1 MSTGKAVNRP
11 VDVKQKEADVNNKL
25 QLYGIFQAFSNGKV
39 PSNKQIDIALN
50 SALASKPL
58 SSPSKKLSTEGQQ
71 LVGDLRKVIEQAK
84 VLLLT
89 KNEGNL
95 LQDFI
100 WNAEQ
105 ISGGNQALPGAPVD
119 KNTAKQHGN
128 EALDGLRTLGTLLIS
143 NGQFRKLLSDA
154 TTLLRDIAGDAAQN
168 TANKVK
174 PSDEALNQMDKP
186 ADDNTWHENPD
197 MSRGNLK
204 ETMRQKMPVGKQDM
218 KQAAGDANQA
228 AHPDG
233 SRDPRD
239 TARLG
244 AHEGQTGQNTG
255 MSAQGGLEQGKQQL
269 SEKIPEED
277 KEKARARR
285 DQLNNY
291 LKGKMPQER
300 REQTIWRL
308 KKMVVEVQGHQDY
321 QRAIETLLRLA
332 EQYAGHG
339 KNLGQQ
345 GAGTVQGFK
354 TDNKHWLT
362 NIKTLLERFANST
375 SADDLIDSIN
385 QIYKDADS
393 DPELKGWFRNLNQYV
408 HKCLQQ
414 QGYILEDRST
424 EEWNRIYD
432 QGHELLRG
440 RYRGHTDRIAD
451 EFKFIGQQ
459 FDADEQNRQFAQSV
473 NKLFLDIGNDENGQT
488 TFKPHLVKDLTDV
501 ILPGLFESVQYVPI
515 PRIEYSDPMVDAIV
529 ENLVIESDNLAP
541 NVMEF
546 GSDNYWRW
554 GRKSIINKNKNK
566 VMLSVS
572 GVQMDLRDVSYYL
585 KKKQGFP
592 SITDKGVMDIFMGG
606 SGFSFKVELETADKA
621 REHAQTHFFKVT
633 KVETDIQNLQVKVKM
648 SNHKLLFSMFKPL
661 LLKVMRPVIQ
671 KVLEKQIKDSVN
683 QLDGM
688 LYDIKKEADRA
699 EAEAKR
705 NPDPE
710 HLQNM
715 YQRYASAAQ
724 SRVMQGKQKKEH
736 LKEKTKDTQVNVAV
750 TQHDSIFKNISLP
763 GGISTK
769 ATEYKELAAKGDKWE
784 SPIFSIG
791 SARETSSLPQ
801 IAKVARKPHGRTGGY
816 GSTTSSTGTGS
827 GLGSS
832 GRGLDSQYDSAGTGA
847 GYGNQGYG
855 NQGLSPGQ
863 GLSSG
868 QGLGAGAGL
877 AAGSG
882 LAASQGLPDRS
893 GLGHQSGQIGS
904 GAHSGSGNAGLA
916 HGQHTGAQSGQFGDY
931 PQGLNQQ
938 QLGGTGEGLYSNTQ
952 SSTHPNTGGQFA
964 NQVDNA
970 FNSAT
975 GHGSGG
981 GVASTTGPGAPAHG
995 DSQFHTTFG
1004 DQNPVFQGRA

>member
-25 QLYGIFQAFSNGKV
+25 QLYGIFQAFANGKV

-84 VLLLT
+84 ILLLT

-119 KNTAKQHGN
+119 KGTAKQHGN

-143 NGQFRKLLSDA
+143 NGQFRKLISDA

-174 PSDEALNQMDKP
+174 PSEEELNQMDKP

-197 MSRGNLK
+197 MSKGNLK
-204 ETMRQKMPVGKQDM
+204 ETLRQKVPIGKQDV
-218 KQAAGDANQA
+218 KKAAGDANQA

-239 TARLG
+239 TAHLG
-244 AHEGQTGQNTG
+244 AHEGQTGNNTG
-255 MSAQGGLEQGKQQL
+255 LNAQGGLEQGKQQL
-269 SEKIPEED
+269 ADKIPEED
-277 KEKARARR
+277 KDKARARR

-308 KKMVVEVQGHQDY
+308 KKMIVEIQGHQDY
-321 QRAIETLLRLA
+321 QRAIETLLNLA

-345 GAGTVQGFK
+345 SAGTVQGAHQE
-354 TDNKHWLT
+354 DDALT
-362 NIKTLLERFANST
+362 RAEADIKTLLERFANST
-375 SADDLIDSIN
+375 SSDDLIDSIN
-385 QIYKDADS
+385 QIYKDADN
-393 DPELKGWFRNLNQYV
+393 DPELKGWFRHLNQYI

-459 FDADEQNRQFAQSV
+459 FDADEQNRQFGQSV
-473 NKLFLDIGNDENGQT
+473 NKLFLDLGNDENGKT

-541 NVMEF
+541 NIMEF

-554 GRKSIINKNKNK
+554 GRKSITNKNKNK

-633 KVETDIQNLQVKVKM
+633 KVETDIQNLSVKVKK

-724 SRVMQGKQKKEH
+724 SRVMQGKQKKEQ

-801 IAKVARKPHGRTGGY
+801 IAKVTRKPHGRSGGY
-816 GSTTSSTGTGS
+816 APTGTSTGTGS

-832 GRGLDSQYDSAGTGA
+832 GRVLDSQYDSAGA
-847 GYGNQGYG
+847 GYGN
-855 NQGLSPGQ
+855 Q

-904 GAHSGSGNAGLA
+904 GPGDSGLA
-916 HGQHTGAQSGQFGDY
+916 HGHHTGAQSGQLGDY

-938 QLGGTGEGLYSNTQ
+938 QLGGTGEGLYNTQ
-952 SSTHPNTGGQFA
+952 HSSTHPNVTGGQFA

-970 FNSAT
+970 FNTAT

-981 GVASTTGPGAPAHG
+981 GVASTTGPGAPVQG

>member
-11 VDVKQKEADVNNKL
+11 VDVKQKETDVNNKL
-25 QLYGIFQAFSNGKV
+25 QLYGIFQAFANGKV

-84 VLLLT
+84 ILLLT

-105 ISGGNQALPGAPVD
+105 ISGGNQNLPGAPVD
-119 KNTAKQHGN
+119 KDTAKQHGN
-128 EALDGLRTLGTLLIS
+128 EALQGLRTLGTLLIS

-168 TANKVK
+168 TANKVR
-174 PSDEALNQMDKP
+174 PSEEALGQIDQP
-186 ADDNTWHENPD
+186 AEENTWHENPD
-197 MSRGNLK
+197 LSKNNLK
-204 ETMRQKMPVGKQDM
+204 DTIKQRVPIGKQDA
-218 KQAAGDANQA
+218 KQVAGDVNQS
-228 AHPDG
+228 AHPQA

-239 TARLG
+239 TAQLG

-255 MSAQGGLEQGKQQL
+255 LNAQAGLEQGKQQL
-269 SEKIPEED
+269 SEKVPEED

-308 KKMVVEVQGHQDY
+308 KKMIVEVQGHQDY
-321 QRAIETLLRLA
+321 QRAIETLLSLTER
-332 EQYAGHG
+332 YAGHARQI
-339 KNLGQQ
+339 GQQ
-345 GAGTVQGFK
+345 SAGTVQGAHQEDDALTRAEADIKVRILGFK
-354 TDNKHWLT
+354 NDNKHWLT

-375 SADDLIDSIN
+375 SSDDLIDSIN
-385 QIYKDADS
+385 QVYRDADN
-393 DPELKGWFRNLNQYV
+393 DPELKGWFRHLDQYIR
-408 HKCLQQ
+408 KCLQQ

-424 EEWNRIYD
+424 EEWNQIYD

-473 NKLFLDIGNDENGQT
+473 NKLFLDLGNDENGKT
-488 TFKPHLVKDLTDV
+488 VFKPHLVKDLTDV

-515 PRIEYSDPMVDAIV
+515 PRIEVSDPMVDMIV

-554 GRKSIINKNKNK
+554 GRKSITNKNKNK
-566 VMLSVS
+566 MMLSVS
-572 GVQMDLRDVSYYL
+572 GVQMDLRDVSYYI

-606 SGFSFKVELETADKA
+606 TGFSFKVELETADKA

-633 KVETDIQNLQVKVKM
+633 KVETDIQNLSVKLKK
-648 SNHKLLFSMFKPL
+648 SNHKLLFNMFKPL
-661 LLKVMRPVIQ
+661 LLKVMRPAIQ

-683 QLDGM
+683 QVDGM
-688 LYDIKKEADRA
+688 LYDVKTEADRA
-699 EAEAKR
+699 AAEAKR

-724 SRVMQGKQKKEH
+724 SRVMQGKQKKEQV
-736 LKEKTKDTQVNVAV
+736 KERTKDTQVNVAV

-801 IAKVARKPHGRTGGY
+801 LAKVTRKPHGRSEGY
-816 GSTTSSTGTGS
+816 GSTTNHTGTGS
-827 GLGSS
+827 GIG
-832 GRGLDSQYDSAGTGA
+832 GSQYDGTGA
-847 GYGNQGYG
+847 GYGS
-855 NQGLSPGQ
+855 QGLGA
-863 GLSSG
+863 GA
-868 QGLGAGAGL
+868 GAGAGL
-877 AAGSG
+877 AAGQ
-882 LAASQGLPDRS
+882 ALPDRS

-904 GAHSGSGNAGLA
+904 GPGVA
-916 HGQHTGAQSGQFGDY
+916 HGQGLTGQTTGAYST
-931 PQGLNQQ
+931 GLNQQ
-938 QLGGTGEGLYSNTQ
+938 QLGGTGEGLYNTSH
-952 SSTHPNTGGQFA
+952 SSTNPTSTTGQFA

-970 FNSAT
+970 FDSAT
-975 GHGSGG
+975 GHGHGG
-981 GVASTTGPGAPAHG
+981 GVASTTGAGAPAQG
-995 DSQFHTTFG
+995 DGQFHTTFG
-1004 DQNPVFQGRA
+1004 DQNPVFQGRV

>member
-1 MSTGKAVNRP
+1 P

-84 VLLLT
+84 ILLLT

-105 ISGGNQALPGAPVD
+105 ISGGNQRLPGAPVD
-119 KNTAKQHGN
+119 KETAKQHGN

-174 PSDEALNQMDKP
+174 PSEDALNQIDRP
-186 ADDNTWHENPD
+186 AEDNTWHENPD
-197 MSRGNLK
+197 MSKGNLK
-204 ETMRQKMPVGKQDM
+204 ETLRQKIPIGKQEA
-218 KQAAGDANQA
+218 KQVAGDVNQA

-233 SRDPRD
+233 SRDLRD
-239 TARLG
+239 TAQL
-244 AHEGQTGQNTG
+244 ASHEAQSGNTTS
-255 MSAQGGLEQGKQQL
+255 MNVQDGLQQGKEQL
-269 SEKIPEED
+269 KAQIPEED
-277 KEKARARR
+277 QDKARARR

-308 KKMVVEVQGHQDY
+308 KKMIVEVQGHQDY
-321 QRAIETLLRLA
+321 QRAIETLLSLA
-332 EQYAGHG
+332 ERYAGHG
-339 KNLGQQ
+339 KQLGQQ
-345 GAGTVQGFK
+345 GAGTVQGAHQE
-354 TDNKHWLT
+354 DDALT
-362 NIKTLLERFANST
+362 RAEADIKTLLERFANST

-385 QIYKDADS
+385 QIYRDADK
-393 DPELKGWFRNLNQYV
+393 DPELKGWFRHLNQYIR
-408 HKCLQQ
+408 KCLQQ

-424 EEWNRIYD
+424 EEWNQIYD

-473 NKLFLDIGNDENGQT
+473 NKLFLDLGNDENGKT

-515 PRIEYSDPMVDAIV
+515 PRIEYSDPMADVII

-554 GRKSIINKNKNK
+554 GRKSITNKNKNK

-633 KVETDIQNLQVKVKM
+633 KVETDIQNLSIKLKK
-648 SNHKLLFSMFKPL
+648 SNHKLLFNMFKPL

-683 QLDGM
+683 QIDAM
-688 LYDIKKEADRA
+688 LYDVKKEAERA

-724 SRVMQGKQKKEH
+724 SRVMQGKQKKEQ

-784 SPIFSIG
+784 SPVFSIG

-801 IAKVARKPHGRTGGY
+801 VAKVTRKPHGRAGGY
-816 GSTTSSTGTGS
+816 DSTTTHT
-827 GLGSS
+827 
-832 GRGLDSQYDSAGTGA
+832 
-847 GYGNQGYG
+847 
-855 NQGLSPGQ
+855 
-863 GLSSG
+863 
-868 QGLGAGAGL
+868 AGL
-877 AAGSG
+877 AG
-882 LAASQGLPDRS
+882 SQGLPDRS
-893 GLGHQSGQIGS
+893 GHGYQTSQIGTGPGNSGLAQGHQLPGQ
-904 GAHSGSGNAGLA
+904 
-916 HGQHTGAQSGQFGDY
+916 TGTY
-931 PQGLNQQ
+931 PAGLNQQ
-938 QLGGTGEGLYSNTQ
+938 QLGGTGEGVYNTQ
-952 SSTHPNTGGQFA
+952 SSTHPTSTTSQFV

-970 FNSAT
+970 FDSAT
-975 GHGSGG
+975 GHGHGD
-981 GVASTTGPGAPAHG
+981 GVASTTGSGAPVQG

>member
-1 MSTGKAVNRP
+1 MSFRIKATALTGP
-11 VDVKQKEADVNNKL
+11 P
-25 QLYGIFQAFSNGKV
+25 AFSNGKV

-84 VLLLT
+84 ILLLT

-119 KNTAKQHGN
+119 KDTAKQHGN

-154 TTLLRDIAGDAAQN
+154 STLLRDIAGDAAQN
-168 TANKVK
+168 TANKVR
-174 PSDEALNQMDKP
+174 PSEEALGKIDQP
-186 ADDNTWHENPD
+186 ADDNTWHENPKFSKD
-197 MSRGNLK
+197 NLK
-204 ETMRQKMPVGKQDM
+204 NTIKQQIPVGKQDV
-218 KQAAGDANQA
+218 KKAVGDANQA

-239 TARLG
+239 TAKLG
-244 AHEGQTGQNTG
+244 AHEGQTGNNTG
-255 MSAQGGLEQGKQQL
+255 LNAQAGLQQGKEQLSAQ
-269 SEKIPEED
+269 IPEED

-321 QRAIETLLRLA
+321 QRAVETLLGLA
-332 EQYAGHG
+332 ERYAGHG
-339 KNLGQQ
+339 KQVGQQ
-345 GAGTVQGFK
+345 GAGTVQGAHAEDSALTRAEADIKVRILGFM

-362 NIKTLLERFANST
+362 NFKTLLERFANST
-375 SADDLIDSIN
+375 SFDDLIDSIN
-385 QIYKDADS
+385 QIYKDADN
-393 DPELKGWFRNLNQYV
+393 DPELKGWFRHLNQYI

-424 EEWNRIYD
+424 QEWNQIYD
-432 QGHELLRG
+432 QGHDLLRN

-459 FDADEQNRQFAQSV
+459 FDADAQNRQFAESV
-473 NKLFLDIGNDENGQT
+473 NKLFLDLGNDENGKT
-488 TFKPHLVKDLTDV
+488 TFKPHLIKDLTDV
-501 ILPGLFESVQYVPI
+501 ILPGIFESVQYVPI
-515 PRIEYSDPMVDAIV
+515 PRIEVSDPHADIIV
-529 ENLVIESDNLAP
+529 ENLVVESDNLAP

-554 GRKSIINKNKNK
+554 GRKSITNKNKNK

-572 GVQMDLRDVSYYL
+572 GVQMDLRDVSYYI

-633 KVETDIQNLQVKVKM
+633 KVETDIQNLSIKLKK
-648 SNHKLLFSMFKPL
+648 SNHKLLFNMFKPL
-661 LLKVMRPVIQ
+661 LLKVMRPIIQ
-671 KVLEKQIKDSVN
+671 KILEKQIKDSVN
-683 QLDGM
+683 QVDGY

-710 HLQNM
+710 HLANM

-724 SRVMQGKQKKEH
+724 NRIMQGKQKKEQM
-736 LKEKTKDTQVNVAV
+736 KERTKDTQVNVAV

-769 ATEYKELAAKGDKWE
+769 ATEYKDLAAKGDKWE

-801 IAKVARKPHGRTGGY
+801 IAKVARKPHGRAEGY
-816 GSTTSSTGTGS
+816 SSSNTRTGTGS
-827 GLGSS
+827 GVGSS
-832 GRGLDSQYDSAGTGA
+832 QHDSSS
-847 GYGNQGYG
+847 QGYG
-855 NQGLSPGQ
+855 NQGLSSGQGYGNQ

-868 QGLGAGAGL
+868 QGLGGAGAGL

-882 LAASQGLPDRS
+882 LAAGQGLTDRS

-904 GAHSGSGNAGLA
+904 GAH
-916 HGQHTGAQSGQFGDY
+916 GQTGAY
-931 PQGLNQQ
+931 PTGLNQQ
-938 QLGGTGEGLYSNTQ
+938 QLGGTGEGTYTSNQPT
-952 SSTHPNTGGQFA
+952 STTGQFA

-970 FNSAT
+970 FDSAT
-975 GHGSGG
+975 GHGHGG
-981 GVASTTGPGAPAHG
+981 GVASTTGPGAPVQG
-995 DSQFHTTFG
+995 DTQFHTTFG

>member
-1 MSTGKAVNRP
+1 MSSGKAVNRP

-25 QLYGIFQAFSNGKV
+25 QLYGIFQAFANGKV

-84 VLLLT
+84 ILLLT

-105 ISGGNQALPGAPVD
+105 ISGGNQTLPGAPVD
-119 KNTAKQHGN
+119 KDTAKQHGN
-128 EALDGLRTLGTLLIS
+128 EALEGLRTLGTLLIS

-168 TANKVK
+168 TANKVR
-174 PSDEALNQMDKP
+174 PSEDALSRIDQP
-186 ADDNTWHENPD
+186 AEENTWHENPD
-197 MSRGNLK
+197 FSKDNIKSSL
-204 ETMRQKMPVGKQDM
+204 RQQIPIGKQEA
-218 KQAAGDANQA
+218 KQVAGDVNQA
-228 AHPDG
+228 AHPEG

-239 TARLG
+239 TAQLG
-244 AHEGQTGQNTG
+244 AHEAQTSNTTG
-255 MSAQGGLEQGKQQL
+255 LNAQAGLEQGKQQL
-269 SEKIPEED
+269 AAKIPEED
-277 KEKARARR
+277 KDKARARR
-285 DQLNNY
+285 DQFNNY

-308 KKMVVEVQGHQDY
+308 KKMIVEVQGHQDY
-321 QRAIETLLRLA
+321 QRAIETLLSLA
-332 EQYAGHG
+332 ERYAGHG
-339 KNLGQQ
+339 RQLGQQ
-345 GAGTVQGFK
+345 GAGTVQGAHQE
-354 TDNKHWLT
+354 DDALT
-362 NIKTLLERFANST
+362 RAEADMKTLLERFANST

-385 QIYKDADS
+385 QIYKDAEN
-393 DPELKGWFRNLNQYV
+393 DPELKGWFRHLNQYI

-424 EEWNRIYD
+424 QEWNQIYD
-432 QGHELLRG
+432 QGHDLLRG

-473 NKLFLDIGNDENGQT
+473 NKLFLDLGNDENGKT

-515 PRIEYSDPMVDAIV
+515 PRIEVSDPQADVIV

-554 GRKSIINKNKNK
+554 GRKSITNKNKNK

-572 GVQMDLRDVSYYL
+572 GVQMDLRDVAYYI
-585 KKKQGFP
+585 KRKQGFP

-633 KVETDIQNLQVKVKM
+633 KVETDIQNLSIKLKK
-648 SNHKLLFSMFKPL
+648 SNHKLLFNMFKPL
-661 LLKVMRPVIQ
+661 LLKTMRPIIQ

-683 QLDGM
+683 QVDGI
-688 LYDIKKEADRA
+688 LYDIKTEADRA

-724 SRVMQGKQKKEH
+724 RRVMQGKQKKEQ
-736 LKEKTKDTQVNVAV
+736 LKERTKDTQVNVAV

-784 SPIFSIG
+784 SPVFSLG

-801 IAKVARKPHGRTGGY
+801 VAKVTRKPHGRPEGY
-816 GSTTSSTGTGS
+816 SSTNTHTGTGS

-832 GRGLDSQYDSAGTGA
+832 QYDGTGA
-847 GYGNQGYG
+847 AT
-855 NQGLSPGQ
+855 
-863 GLSSG
+863 
-868 QGLGAGAGL
+868 GLG
-877 AAGSG
+877 AGSG
-882 LAASQGLPDRS
+882 LAASQGLTDRS
-893 GLGHQSGQIGS
+893 GLGHQSGQIGNS
-904 GAHSGSGNAGLA
+904 GL
-916 HGQHTGAQSGQFGDY
+916 GQTGAY
-931 PQGLNQQ
+931 PSGLNQQ
-938 QLGGTGEGLYSNTQ
+938 QLGGTGEGLYNTSQ
-952 SSTHPNTGGQFA
+952 SATHPTSTTGQFA

-970 FNSAT
+970 FDSAT
-975 GHGSGG
+975 GHGHGG
-981 GVASTTGPGAPAHG
+981 GVASTTGPNAPAHG
-995 DSQFHTTFG
+995 DTQYHTTLG
-1004 DQNPVFQGRA
+1004 DQNPVFQGRV